1 MERFEATW
9 VQTDTRYRY
18 GLWGCFDT
26 DDGCYIAYGPK
37 GTMGQLARLLN
48 RDDVTVKLA
57 PYDSDGR
64 WA

>member
-9 VQTDTRYRY
+9 VQTD
-18 GLWGCFDT
+18 DQ
-26 DDGCYIAYGPK
+26 CYIAYGPK
-37 GTMGQLARLLN
+37 GAMGQLARLLN

-57 PYDSDGR
+57 SFGSEGR

>member
-1 MERFEATW
+1 MLRLLRLESS
-9 VQTDTRYRY
+9 
-18 GLWGCFDT
+18 
-26 DDGCYIAYGPK
+26 DDGCYLAYGPK
-37 GTMGQLARLLN
+37 GVMGQLARLLN